1 MIRHNK
7 NCLRLFGGF
16 ILFLFAMA
24 HTATAQKITANEIIS
39 KVEQT
44 TRGNSS
50 KGELSMTVIRPNY
63 TRHMTI
69 KSWTLGN
76 DKAILLV
83 TAPARDKGT
92 AFLRDGKEVWNWQ
105 PTIDRVV
112 KMPPSMLSQSWMGSD
127 FSNDDLVKQTS
138 LLIDYKHT
146 ILREEVLDS
155 RKTWVIEMLPK
166 QESAIVWG
174 KVITWIDQEYFIQI
188 KSEFYDEDS
197 YLISTIKAENIKK
210 ISGRML
216 ATRLEIIPEEEKGN
230 KTIIEQSNIEFDL
243 PLGEEFFT
251 LRNMKRLQ

>member
-1 MIRHNK
+1 MNRPLILK
-7 NCLRLFGGF
+7 QS
-16 ILFLFAMA
+16 ILFCIPWALFFAPTFA
-24 HTATAQKITANEIIS
+24 KAQKISAQEIIA

-63 TRHMTI
+63 TRSMTI
-69 KSWTLGN
+69 KSWTMGN

-138 LLIDYKHT
+138 LLIDFNHR
-146 ILREEVLDS
+146 IIREEILDS
-155 RKTWVIEMLPK
+155 RKVWVIEMLPK
-166 QESAIVWG
+166 QESAVVWG
-174 KVITWIDQEYFIQI
+174 KVVTWIDQEYYIQL
-188 KSEFYDEDS
+188 KSEFYDEDN
-197 YLISTIKAENIKK
+197 YLVSTIRAGNLKK
-210 ISGRML
+210 ISGRTL

-230 KTIIEQSNIEFDL
+230 KTIIEQNNIEFDS
-243 PLGEEFFT
+243 PLTQDFFT
-251 LRNMKRLQ
+251 IRNMKRLQ